1 MVSKKKNS
9 ITEKYSIILKII
21 GFSMLAIAGYMDL
34 TNSNNTILT
43 DPFTLGAAL
52 MVIASIMMFFKPGVN
67 YGHTALFFFIIT
79 KIIAQ
84 YTHSQHYD
92 FWGQVK
98 HV

>member
-1 MVSKKKNS
+1 MVLKKNS
-9 ITEKYSIILKII
+9 IIEKYSIILKII

-43 DPFTLGAAL
+43 DPFALGASI
-52 MVIASIMMFFKPGVN
+52 MVIASIMMLFKPGVN
-67 YGHTALFFFIIT
+67 YNHTALFFFIIA

-92 FWGQVK
+92 FWGHVK
-98 HV
+98 H

>member
-1 MVSKKKNS
+1 MVLKKNS
-9 ITEKYSIILKII
+9 IIEKYSIILKII

-43 DPFTLGAAL
+43 DPFALGACI
-52 MVIASIMMFFKPGVN
+52 MVIASIMMLFKPGVN
-67 YGHTALFFFIIT
+67 YNHTALFFFIIA

-92 FWGQVK
+92 FWGHVK
-98 HV
+98 H

>member
-43 DPFTLGAAL
+43 DPFALGATL
-52 MVIASIMMFFKPGVN
+52 MVIASIMMLVKPGVN
-67 YGHTALFFFIIT
+67 YNHTALFFFIFA

-84 YTHSQHYD
+84 YTHSHHYD

>member
-43 DPFTLGAAL
+43 DPFTLGAGI
-52 MVIASIMMFFKPGVN
+52 MVIASIMMLFKPGVN
-67 YGHTALFFFIIT
+67 YNHTALFFFIIA

-92 FWGQVK
+92 FWGHVK